1 MYGRSFWQEG
11 GEAPE
16 RLAQRGGGCPDS
28 QAGPGSEQPHL
39 AVGVPVPCRGVG
51 LGALSGLLPA
61 QMILWFCAISSR
73 AGQPWTSAM
82 ERELSSCIK
91 QRLQPQT
98 YSHGEDDEVARVRQG
113 GHRCHPGHQRVQQ
126 PGGLQGRNRE
136 VVGHPSDG

>member
-39 AVGVPVPCRGVG
+39 AVGVPVPCRIVG

-61 QMILWFCAISSR
+61 QIIL
-73 AGQPWTSAM
+73 
-82 ERELSSCIK
+82 
-91 QRLQPQT
+91 
-98 YSHGEDDEVARVRQG
+98 
-113 GHRCHPGHQRVQQ
+113 
-126 PGGLQGRNRE
+126 
-136 VVGHPSDG
+136 